1 MAELNKYMCGD
12 LVCVMNSGIG
22 RCTSPITVHPGS
34 VIPVCKGR
42 PAYSTDRRGHFK
54 KLDYLSDDEVVDLLN
69 ETSTST

>member
-22 RCTSPITVHPGS
+22 RCTKPIVVHPGS

-54 KLDYLSDDEVVDLLN
+54 K
-69 ETSTST
+69 

>member
-12 LVCVMNSGIG
+12 LVCVMNSGTG
-22 RCTSPITVHPGS
+22 RCTKPIVMHPGS

-54 KLDYLSDDEVVDLLN
+54 KGVP
-69 ETSTST
+69 